1 MKTLEKLDDKSTYKI
16 VKYKEF
22 LTRLQIEELQ
32 PIIEKCKRILSQRCE
47 AIGSRNLIGRYY
59 KFLYETEACVYLK
72 FNKFNEEDG
81 SLEGDALYPLKKKS
95 NRRLGQR
102 GRKSWIC
109 NYYRPDDTWS
119 IYGSDGTKPL
129 IEVDR
134 AEYEEAEKISVFK
147 GCKKIYQ

>member
-22 LTRLQIEELQ
+22 LTRLQLEELQ
-32 PIIEKCKRILSQRCE
+32 PIIGKCKRILSQRCE
-47 AIGSRNLIGRYY
+47 VIGSRNLIGRYY
-59 KFLYETEACVYLK
+59 KFLYETKACVYLK
-72 FNKFNEEDG
+72 FNKFNKEDG

-95 NRRLGQR
+95 NMRLGQR
-102 GRKSWIC
+102 SRKSWIC

-119 IYGSDGTKPL
+119 IYGADGTKPL
-129 IEVDR
+129 IEVDK